1 MVAPSHASDLA
12 RELTVV
18 YADLPGQALAE
29 ECGPILDLTYLLWP
43 GRVCD
48 AAIDFR
54 LIIHREMIDV
64 VQRNLN
70 ASLSLLRRL
79 AGARNP
85 GEIVELQQLTSAISS
100 QPQVKDAYPAHSWI
114 SCQTQR
120 RLTIKWQPSLSGG
133 FVGRLP
139 QITPDPNASGADS
152 LLVPRVRT
160 TDPQQKRVRGTA
172 MRSAKV
178 RFVP

>member
-12 RELTVV
+12 CELTVV
-18 YADLPGQALAE
+18 YADLPGQAPAE
-29 ECGPILDLTYLLWP
+29 EAGPILDFTYLLWQ

-79 AGARNP
+79 AGARNL
-85 GEIVELQQLTSAISS
+85 GEIVELQAAHFSNQLTAAISQS
-100 QPQVKDAYPAHSWI
+100 EEFAALSIKTALAFARDAYPAHSWI

-120 RLTIKWQPSLSGG
+120 RLTTK
-133 FVGRLP
+133 
-139 QITPDPNASGADS
+139 
-152 LLVPRVRT
+152 
-160 TDPQQKRVRGTA
+160 
-172 MRSAKV
+172 
-178 RFVP
+178 